1 MFDIKGYV
9 LSSKLEFYL
18 EHNLAL
24 IQKKKKVARRVSEA
38 PKEGAIWWGKESTCE
53 KEFDV
58 NVGTTE

>member
-38 PKEGAIWWGKESTCE
+38 PKEGAIW
-53 KEFDV
+53 
-58 NVGTTE
+58 